1 MQEPSQP
8 TTYSRRTHA
17 SNAQKHPGLLDAPP
31 KRHTPAEKQ
40 SDEAQQSEFQ
50 ALKEAKTLLTLANIA
65 ASEAGMEAAQLAKR
79 SASRN
84 LKGILPTVNSTAK
97 ESVTAAVVPKC
108 RLYLD

>member
-8 TTYSRRTHA
+8 TTYSCWTRA
-17 SNAQKHPGLLDAPP
+17 SNAQKHPGLPDAPP
-31 KRHTPAEKQ
+31 KRRTPAEKQ
-40 SDEAQQSEFQ
+40 SDKAQQSEFQ

-65 ASEAGMEAAQLAKR
+65 ASEAGMEAAQSAKH

-84 LKGILPTVNSTAK
+84 LKGIRLTANSTAK
-97 ESVTAAVVPKC
+97 ESVTAAVVPKR